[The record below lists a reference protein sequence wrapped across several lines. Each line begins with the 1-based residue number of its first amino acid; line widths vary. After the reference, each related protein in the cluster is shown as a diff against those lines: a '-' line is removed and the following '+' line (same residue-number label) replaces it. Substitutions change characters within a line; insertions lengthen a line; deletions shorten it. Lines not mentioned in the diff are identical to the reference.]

1 MIYQPT
7 KDHKSV
13 NYQNKM
19 KKVKK
24 QRKQKENRGE
34 KKGKEVKEEEE
45 ELEEAAEEEID
56 NKKSFNKL
64 IYQIIRRKVNS
75 HCKK

>member
-1 MIYQPT
+1 MEMNRTLKWEKTITSIEDELKEDREAKEEEEVGEEELDNKKKSNTMIYQPT

-24 QRKQKENRGE
+24 
-34 KKGKEVKEEEE
+34 
-45 ELEEAAEEEID
+45 
-56 NKKSFNKL
+56 
-64 IYQIIRRKVNS
+64 
-75 HCKK
+75 